1 MSSDFFT
8 KIANTHEHE
17 ILLLL
22 DRMDERRSP
31 PSERGRYGRGLGNDE
46 EVEPEIASRLFA
58 ASAAAAAAAVSGVVF
73 RNRPKGIANF
83 PLEGVDKV

>member
-58 ASAAAAAAAVSGVVF
+58 ASAAAAAVSDVVF

-83 PLEGVDKV
+83 PLEGVDEV